1 MMTRSPLEDLPD
13 HVQLKIYELV
23 PPGCRPSAEQAVPC
37 FQEIA
42 RQRAQQRARQLGPA
56 APSGEV
62 SERERVAVDRERET
76 SPKSKPSAKKPA
88 APLTSVQQS
97 AIDAAQSAAA
107 AAEKA
112 RLDAGGGG
120 EPTAG
125 PKVRGVDWE
134 KKKERW
140 RARLAVDGRTLLL
153 CTSESKAVCEAAVA
167 AAREAV
173 SKPSAKEPAAPLTSV
188 QQSSK
193 PSAKKPAAPLTTR
206 SSLSLLTGQ

>member
-1 MMTRSPLEDLPD
+1 MTRLTFEDLPD
-13 HVQLKIYELV
+13 HLQLKIYELV
-23 PPGCRPSAEQAVPC
+23 PPGCRPSAEKAVSC

-42 RQRAQQRARQLGPA
+42 RQRAQQRAQQLGPA

-88 APLTSVQQS
+88 APFTSVQQS

-120 EPTAG
+120 EPEAG
-125 PKVRGVDWE
+125 PKVHGVDWRKIS
-134 KKKERW
+134 KKW
-140 RARLAVDGRTLLL
+140 RARLAT
-153 CTSESKAVCEAAVA
+153 
-167 AAREAV
+167 
-173 SKPSAKEPAAPLTSV
+173 
-188 QQSSK
+188 
-193 PSAKKPAAPLTTR
+193 
-206 SSLSLLTGQ
+206 

>member
-1 MMTRSPLEDLPD
+1 MTRSPLEDLPD

-23 PPGCRPSAEQAVPC
+23 PPECRPSAEQAVPC

-88 APLTSVQQS
+88 APFTSVQQS

-125 PKVRGVDWE
+125 PKVQLRGCY
-134 KKKERW
+134 
-140 RARLAVDGRTLLL
+140 LAVASQRPEHSCIKACCILLR
-153 CTSESKAVCEAAVA
+153 CERADPPNATIQP
-167 AAREAV
+167 R
-173 SKPSAKEPAAPLTSV
+173 LN
-188 QQSSK
+188 
-193 PSAKKPAAPLTTR
+193 
-206 SSLSLLTGQ
+206 

>member
-1 MMTRSPLEDLPD
+1 MTRSPLEDLPD

-134 KKKERW
+134 
-140 RARLAVDGRTLLL
+140 
-153 CTSESKAVCEAAVA
+153 C
-167 AAREAV
+167 
-173 SKPSAKEPAAPLTSV
+173 AP
-188 QQSSK
+188 
-193 PSAKKPAAPLTTR
+193 PLIWGF
-206 SSLSLLTGQ
+206 SQLG